1 MNILGEDEANEMD
14 APFDPAESDISFIRS
29 CDRGS
34 VHVAVP
40 LQPGDDQLGETGVSF
55 GIFTS
60 WFHSRTLC
68 GRILTGANSIDAFPD
83 DKICMRCHHAMGEHS
98 DRLFEHPFA

>member
-14 APFDPAESDISFIRS
+14 APFNPAESELSFIRS
-29 CDRGS
+29 GARGS

-40 LQPGDDQLGETGVSF
+40 LQPGDDQVGMTWLSLGV
-55 GIFTS
+55 FTS
-60 WFHSRTLC
+60 WFHSRTLR
-68 GRILTGANSIDAFPD
+68 GRILTGAHSIDAFPD
-83 DKICMRCHHAMGEHS
+83 DKICMRCHHAMSEHS